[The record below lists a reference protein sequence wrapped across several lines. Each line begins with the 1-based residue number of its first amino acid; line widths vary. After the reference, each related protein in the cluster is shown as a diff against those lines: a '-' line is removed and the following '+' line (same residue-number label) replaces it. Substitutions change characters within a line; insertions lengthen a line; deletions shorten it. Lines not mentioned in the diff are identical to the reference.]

1 MESRRYQNRLLWNR
15 MFAQAADAGSP
26 KTIDYDWDHT
36 WSQIQRLDPNA
47 TNIIY
52 LKATFVNDFFRRI
65 DEVPGRCIVVSGDED
80 IPPSKTVVRGV
91 LDQFKIVAWFAQNQ
105 DLTHPKCQW
114 LPIGF
119 DFHTKAKEAR
129 WGKQLSPD
137 EQEEEI
143 LSAPRVAFQD
153 RSAEVVVCF
162 SHSHRERGRARRK
175 FPARRFESAPLPR
188 DELLQLYGRS
198 KFVLSPRGWGYDCHR
213 NWEAYAMGC
222 MVIIRRDEISRHYVA
237 MPNFIVV
244 DKWPQATDELLDRE
258 SKRYYQGP
266 FKEIEWQYWWRRI
279 KECKRTGRL
288 ASQAPSSDS
297 TRRGFASRYVGKL
310 LKRWI

>member
-1 MESRRYQNRLLWNR
+1 
-15 MFAQAADAGSP
+15 MFGQAADAGSA

-36 WSQIQRLDPNA
+36 WNQIKRLRPDE
-47 TNIIY
+47 TNISY
-52 LKATFVNDFFRRI
+52 LQATVVNDFFRRI
-65 DEVPGRCIVVSGDED
+65 DEGPGRCIVVSGDDD
-80 IPPSKTVVRGV
+80 ILPSESVIRGV
-91 LDQFKIVAWFAQNQ
+91 LDKPKIIAWFAQNQ
-105 DLTHPKCQW
+105 DLTHPKCRW

-119 DFHTKAKEAR
+119 DFHTKAREAR

-143 LSAPRVAFQD
+143 LSAPRMAFQD

-162 SHSHRERGRARRK
+162 SHSHPERGRARRE
-175 FPARRFESAPLPR
+175 FRARRLDSAPLPR
-188 DELLQLYGRS
+188 DELLRLYGKS

-222 MVIIRRDEISRHYVA
+222 MVIMRRNEISRHYA
-237 MPNFIVV
+237 ALPNFIVV
-244 DKWPQATDELLDRE
+244 NKWSQATDALLERE

-266 FKEIEWQYWWRRI
+266 FQELAWEYWWRRI
-279 KECKRTGRL
+279 LECKRTGGVSRS
-288 ASQAPSSDS
+288 AADS
-297 TRRGFASRYVGKL
+297 MGRGWASRYAGRF